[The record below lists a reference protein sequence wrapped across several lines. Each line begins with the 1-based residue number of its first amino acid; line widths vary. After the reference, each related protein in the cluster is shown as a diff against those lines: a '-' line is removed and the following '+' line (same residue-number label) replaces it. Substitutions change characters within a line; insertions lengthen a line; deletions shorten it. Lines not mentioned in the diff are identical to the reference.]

1 MEETINARQ
10 RTSQV
15 KLLNGTVVQR
25 YLYKQVCKN
34 IMSKLALVNSKKY
47 LYKRGKKFDVTK
59 IQIWEIMGLVGIFRN
74 KKMTESPLANND
86 EPVSSVWWGWWWE
99 IAGASVLPLIAHTV
113 PRLRPKGILT
123 VVTYTNVISF
133 FRNFINR
140 RFVCLLCFS
149 SILLYTD
156 QIFYHDIPRF
166 IRVSSKSNGIHWIW
180 RIVPVAYLRNKWPRH
195 DITQYYF
202 SESSVC

>member
-47 LYKRGKKFDVTK
+47 LYKRGKKFDITK
-59 IQIWEIMGLVGIFRN
+59 IQIWEIMGLVGIFRK
-74 KKMTESPLANND
+74 KKMTKSPLANND

-113 PRLRPKGILT
+113 PRLRPKGVPYGRHQYECHFFLSEFHKLQIFFFGCFAFQASF
-123 VVTYTNVISF
+123 YTQIK
-133 FRNFINR
+133 
-140 RFVCLLCFS
+140 FS
-149 SILLYTD
+149 ITITSIYTD
-156 QIFYHDIPRF
+156 F
-166 IRVSSKSNGIHWIW
+166 K
-180 RIVPVAYLRNKWPRH
+180 
-195 DITQYYF
+195 
-202 SESSVC
+202 